1 MNVFV
6 TGGTGMVGK
15 ALVRRL
21 VADGH
26 RVHAL
31 GRSATAEALLREL
44 GAIPV
49 RGELANLEAWAEA
62 LVGMEAVVHAAS
74 PLPSWDPWEHF
85 ETNIVAPTGALARQA
100 AKAGVRRF
108 VYLSSESVL
117 QDRAPLVGAN
127 ASTPP
132 ARTPNSFYGRAKKAA
147 EESLRSIPGLETII
161 LRPTFIW
168 GEGCFAFEEVGAKV
182 ESGAFVWVDGG
193 RAPFEAVHVD
203 TVVEA
208 SVAALTRGTAG
219 AVYLVTDDAPA
230 TFREFWERIFQLRGI
245 PSPRRSVPSWL
256 LRPVA
261 ATLQALWRA
270 AGKRTPP
277 PLTPFEL
284 AFASQPRRYDVSTTW
299 AELGIRPALTREEG
313 FARLGARG

>member
-117 QDRAPLVGAN
+117 QDRAPL
-127 ASTPP
+127 
-132 ARTPNSFYGRAKKAA
+132 
-147 EESLRSIPGLETII
+147 
-161 LRPTFIW
+161 
-168 GEGCFAFEEVGAKV
+168 
-182 ESGAFVWVDGG
+182 
-193 RAPFEAVHVD
+193 FEAVHVD